1 MTLSILAQ
9 FGLPVLVEMAGG
21 LLRSIAH
28 PSAQNAADALYGLE
42 EAIKNGA
49 LSEDE
54 LREANRHVE
63 EMAKIQMQQQ
73 SALSSEV
80 NQSMRAEIKSE
91 DAYIRRMRPTFGYV
105 MALSWAAQMLGVAYI
120 MIFKTNDAIIVI
132 IAIESLGTIWA
143 VALSVLGVYVY
154 KRSEDKKIVRRFI
167 SRDSGLEETIESEVL
182 SAIKKPPEN
191 DMAASYNE

>member
-1 MTLSILAQ
+1 
-9 FGLPVLVEMAGG
+9 MAGG

-28 PSAQNAADALYGLE
+28 PSAQNAADALNGLE

-63 EMAKIQMQQQ
+63 EMAKIQMHQQ

-80 NQSMRAEIKSE
+80 NQSMRAEINSE

-132 IAIESLGTIWA
+132 NAIESLGTIWA

-154 KRSEDKKIVRRFI
+154 KRSEDKKIVQRFI
-167 SRDSGLEETIESEVL
+167 SRDSGLEESVEAEPHRAT
-182 SAIKKPPEN
+182 KKPPEN
-191 DMAASYNE
+191 DMAASYND

>member
-132 IAIESLGTIWA
+132 SAIESLGTIWA